1 MKSGL
6 KFEQLEKYKPTGEK
20 EKNLVRALA
29 SLKNENEA
37 GALLRD
43 LLTSAEIAEFSN
55 RLEIA
60 RLLLKEKM
68 SYQEIAKEI
77 GTSTTTVTRVAHW
90 LFKGCG
96 GYWTVL
102 QRLFNTDKN

>member
-6 KFEQLEKYKPTGEK
+6 KFEQLEKYQPGSEK
-20 EKNLVRALA
+20 EQNLVKAFA
-29 SLKNENEA
+29 SLKNEDEA

-43 LLTSAEIAEFSN
+43 LLTSAEISEFSN

-102 QRLFNTDKN
+102 QRLFNKNEK